1 MHLKF
6 CLSYALLATPK
17 KPFLTSEHK
26 GRDPAWFS
34 VPCREKMQDR
44 ALALMMPR

>member
-6 CLSYALLATPK
+6 CLPYVLLATLK
-17 KPFLTSEHK
+17 KPFLTSEHR
-26 GRDPAWFS
+26 GRDLAGFS
-34 VPCREKMQDR
+34 APCREKTQDL

>member
-6 CLSYALLATPK
+6 CLPYVLLATLK
-17 KPFLTSEHK
+17 KPFLTSKHK

-34 VPCREKMQDR
+34 VLYREKTQDL
-44 ALALMMPR
+44 ALALVMPR